1 MKLNRRQAV
10 AGMIS
15 MTAPALLGARPAFA
29 QETINLTMSSSHPTT
44 IAWVGPLKTVVVDRS
59 NQLLEE
65 RGSNYRINWTE
76 AFGGSL
82 YGFQDTLE
90 SVSQN
95 LTDMGWI
102 GSLWEPSTLPLQNIQ
117 FPTPFTT
124 QTVEQAFNSMNRL
137 NDEEDAFKAEWAA
150 QNISYF
156 GCCGSDSYHLFTKRP
171 IESLADLEG
180 LKIVGVPTIAPW
192 VEPVGAT
199 LVTSGLPQMYGQI
212 QTGVGDGTMI
222 IGTGAYPLKLHEVA
236 PFITKVDTGPISFG
250 GFGINSDI
258 YNALPEDV
266 QQVLAELGREYS
278 HENARLI
285 KEREAVFF
293 ENFANEGATITDMP
307 QEQRM
312 EWADRLGD
320 LAKVWVEEQE
330 ARGVPARAMLKRYM
344 EVVQE
349 EGAVPLRDWAADV

>member
-1 MKLNRRQAV
+1 MQPNRRQFV
-10 AGMIS
+10 AGMVS
-15 MTAPALLGARPAFA
+15 LTAAGAVTGKSVYA

-44 IAWVGPLKTVVVDRS
+44 IAWVGPLKTIVVDKS

-65 RGSNYRINWTE
+65 RGSAYRINWTE
-76 AFGGSL
+76 AFGGAL
-82 YGFQDTLE
+82 YDFNDTLE
-90 SVSQN
+90 AVTQN

-117 FPTPFTT
+117 FVTPFTT
-124 QTVEQAFNSMNRL
+124 QTVEQAFNSINRL
-137 NDEEDAFKAEWAA
+137 NDTEQAFKDEWAA

-156 GCCGSDSYHLFTKRP
+156 GCCGSDGYHLFTKRP
-171 IESLADLEG
+171 IESLSDLEG
-180 LKIVGVPTIAPW
+180 LKLVGVPTIAPW

-199 LVTSGLPQMYGQI
+199 LVVSGLPQMYSQI

-236 PFITKVDTGPISFG
+236 PYITKVDTGPISFG
-250 GFGINSDI
+250 GFGINSDV

-266 QQVLAELGREYS
+266 QEVLAELGREYS

-285 KEREAVFF
+285 NEREAVFF
-293 ENFANEGATITDMP
+293 ENYANEGATITDMP
-307 QEQRM
+307 QDQRLD
-312 EWADRLGD
+312 WANRLGD

-330 ARGVPARAMLKRYM
+330 ARGVPAREMLIRFM

-349 EGAVPLRDWAADV
+349 EGAVPLRDWAADI